1 MAETSTPAKSEKSA
15 EPKEN
20 TSVDSERQKDVTK
33 DYRNNWNKIFGNK

>member
-1 MAETSTPAKSEKSA
+1 MTETSTPAKSEKST

-33 DYRNNWNKIFGNK
+33 DYRSNWNKIFSKK